1 MAKGLDF
8 AALREI
14 VRGPNVDTRQWGS
27 YGIVEAGGISFDDD
41 LGPLI
46 RVKLQPMGQ
55 TVMCRVG
62 MGVAG
67 DQEGEWTPMLE
78 GDEVFV
84 GIPGDEKAGCIILA
98 RCSNSL
104 DKFPRSIVGQDPGD
118 NNFAFRRTRVPYV
131 FENTGPLVFRDAKTK
146 AYWSRDKNGRT
157 TIVSP
162 DGAYFSIDDDF
173 ATWTSA
179 DASIAMQLVF
189 DDSSS
194 GAGLALKAGDETQ
207 IVMRKTGASFISA
220 EGTLSLSAGG
230 NQGLF
235 HLTTIE
241 QMIVFIE
248 TFMIAVGTLNPGIL
262 TGAGLIG
269 AMSAASS
276 AALATAGTYPLS
288 TLTSTALAAA
298 LALPRTATTPNVG
311 SATIF
316 AG

>member
-1 MAKGLDF
+1 MAKGRDV
-8 AALREI
+8 AALREL
-14 VRGPNVDTRQWGS
+14 VRGPGTDTRQWIS
-27 YGIVEAGGISFDDD
+27 YATVEADGVSFNDD
-41 LGPLI
+41 LGPMI
-46 RVKLQPMGQ
+46 RVKLHPMGQ

-62 MGVAG
+62 MGVSG
-67 DQEGEWTPMLE
+67 EQEGEWAPMLE
-78 GDEVFV
+78 GDEVLV
-84 GIPGDEKAGCIILA
+84 AIPGDEKGGCIIIA
-98 RCSNSL
+98 RCANTL

-118 NNFAFRRTRVPYV
+118 NNFAFRRTRSPYV
-131 FENTGPLVFRDAKTK
+131 FENTGAILFRDAKTK

-157 TIVSP
+157 TMVSP

-179 DASIAMQLVF
+179 DAEIALQLVF

-194 GAGLALKAGDETQ
+194 GAGLALKAGTETQ
-207 IVMRKTGASFISA
+207 IVMRKTGASFVSA

-230 NQGLF
+230 NQPFF

-248 TFMIAVGTLNPGIL
+248 TFMIAIGTLNPGIL
-262 TGAGLIG
+262 TGAALIG

-288 TLTSTALAAA
+288 ALTSTALAAA